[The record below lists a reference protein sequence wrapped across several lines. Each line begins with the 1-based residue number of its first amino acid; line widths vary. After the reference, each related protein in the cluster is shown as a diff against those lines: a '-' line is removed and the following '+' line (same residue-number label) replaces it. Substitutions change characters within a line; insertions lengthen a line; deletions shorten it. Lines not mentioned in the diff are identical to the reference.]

1 MAERILA
8 RGEGGAGGWLE
19 SACKGIL
26 AFRAGILLMTV
37 VALLAEDGD
46 KALPSAAILVA
57 AVTTAIPLR
66 YWDRVG
72 PTLVRHPGYLAG
84 ELVLATLILLMT
96 GVNSP
101 FFYYTLSTALLGGLV
116 YGWPGAAL
124 FSVMLIGVYFWV
136 VSVRDEEAATLVM
149 PAFYPLIAAAGAA
162 LRGLLDRQA
171 ETESEL
177 ASQSERTRLARDM
190 HDSLAKTVSGMGFA
204 ALGLARRI
212 ERDPEGAA
220 DEARRLAEDAR
231 QATREAREI
240 IVGLR
245 SDAGEQL
252 PLDATLE
259 AEARRWSAASGV
271 GVVLMIEEVGELH
284 PVAARELEWILREA
298 LGNVDRHARASSVT
312 VRLRRLGGRA
322 VLTVADDGQGFDVP
336 DELEELARGRHFG
349 VTGMRERAQLAGG
362 DLSVESAAGEG
373 CVLSVW
379 MPTDAPVPAPA
390 PVPEPAAKP
399 EPVRR
404 RRRPSPAAAPPAPV
418 APAPAVAAPADPAD
432 APAEQPDTLPPRS
445 VPGYTWR

>member
-26 AFRAGILLMTV
+26 TFRAGILLLTV
-37 VALLAEDGD
+37 VALMGEDGD
-46 KALPSAAILVA
+46 RALPAAAILVA

-72 PTLVRHPGYLAG
+72 PVLVRHPGYLAA
-84 ELVLATLILLMT
+84 ELVLATLILLLT

-136 VSVRDEEAATLVM
+136 VSVRDEAAATLVM
-149 PAFYPLIAAAGAA
+149 PAFYPLVAAGGAG

-177 ASQSERTRLARDM
+177 ASQSERARLARDM

-204 ALGLARRI
+204 ALALARRI
-212 ERDPEGAA
+212 DRDPEGAA

-252 PLDATLE
+252 PPDAALE
-259 AEARRWSAASGV
+259 AAARRWSGASGV
-271 GVVLMIEEVGELH
+271 RVEMMIEQVGELH

-298 LGNVDRHARASSVT
+298 LGNVERHARASLVT

-322 VLTVADDGQGFDVP
+322 VLTVADDGQGFEVP
-336 DELEELARGRHFG
+336 DELDELARGRHFG

-379 MPTDAPVPAPA
+379 MPAEAPA
-390 PVPEPAAKP
+390 PTPEAAPRRPAARPQPKREPQPQPARAKEPEPAA
-399 EPVRR
+399 E
-404 RRRPSPAAAPPAPV
+404 S
-418 APAPAVAAPADPAD
+418 
-432 APAEQPDTLPPRS
+432 PDTLPPRS

>member
-1 MAERILA
+1 VAERILA

-37 VALLAEDGD
+37 AALLGEDGD

-149 PAFYPLIAAAGAA
+149 PAFYPFIAAAGAA

-177 ASQSERTRLARDM
+177 AAQSERTRLARDM

-220 DEARRLAEDAR
+220 EEARRLAEDAR

-252 PLDATLE
+252 PFDAALE
-259 AEARRWSAASGV
+259 VEARRWSETTGV
-271 GVVLMIEEVGELH
+271 RVELMIEEVGELH

-298 LGNVDRHARASSVT
+298 LGNVDRHARASAVT

-362 DLSVESAAGEG
+362 DLSVESAPGEG

-379 MPTDAPVPAPA
+379 MPAEAPAPVAAPAPA
-390 PVPEPAAKP
+390 PRAAPVRPAKPRRPQQAPAA
-399 EPVRR
+399 E
-404 RRRPSPAAAPPAPV
+404 PPAP
-418 APAPAVAAPADPAD
+418 
-432 APAEQPDTLPPRS
+432 AEPPDTLPPRS

>member
-8 RGEGGAGGWLE
+8 RGEQGAGGWLE

-26 AFRAGILLMTV
+26 TFRAAILLITV
-37 VALLAEDGD
+37 IELWGEDGD
-46 KALPSAAILVA
+46 RTLPAAAILLA
-57 AVTTAIPLR
+57 AFTSFIPLR

-72 PTLVRHPGYLAG
+72 PTLVRHPAYLAA
-84 ELVLATLILLMT
+84 ELVLSTLILLLT
-96 GVNSP
+96 GVNSA
-101 FFYYTLSTALLGGLV
+101 FFYYTLGSALLGGLV
-116 YGWPGAAL
+116 YGWAGAGL
-124 FSVMLIGVYFWV
+124 FSVMLISVYFWV
-136 VSVRDEEAATLVM
+136 VSVRDEAAATLVM
-149 PAFYPLIAAAGAA
+149 PFFYPLIAAAGAG

-177 ASQSERTRLARDM
+177 ATQSERTRLARDM

-204 ALGLARRI
+204 ALALARRI

-220 DEARRLAEDAR
+220 EEARRLAEDAR

-252 PLDATLE
+252 PLTAALE
-259 AEARRWSAASGV
+259 AEARRWSAAGGV
-271 GVVLMIEEVGELH
+271 QVELMVDEVGELH
-284 PVAARELEWILREA
+284 PVASRELEWILREA
-298 LGNVDRHARASSVT
+298 LANVERHARASKVT

-322 VLTVADDGQGFDVP
+322 VLTVADDGQGFEVP
-336 DELEELARGRHFG
+336 DELVELAQGHHFG

-362 DLSVESAAGEG
+362 DLSVESAPGEG

-379 MPTDAPVPAPA
+379 MPSEAPAAPEPAPA
-390 PVPEPAAKP
+390 
-399 EPVRR
+399 
-404 RRRPSPAAAPPAPV
+404 AP
-418 APAPAVAAPADPAD
+418 
-432 APAEQPDTLPPRS
+432 PDTLPARS